1 MTFEKP
7 LDVCMINLWAGS
19 DVPLGLSCN
28 DLQTLHSVQ
37 TGFYIDFMFLEYQTL
52 IFLTILNRW
61 SGANTK
67 Y

>member
-1 MTFEKP
+1 MFEKP

-19 DVPLGLSCN
+19 GIPLGLGCN
-28 DLQTLHSVQ
+28 GLQMLHNIQ
-37 TGFYIDFMFLEYQTL
+37 TGFYIDFTLLENPTW
-52 IFLTILNRW
+52 IFLAILNRW